1 MLDGINLN
9 KLKWICPDCNE
20 RLITNAWMPNWK
32 ICETLYCNYTIDLLK
47 VDIIQ
52 KEGK

>member
-9 KLKWICPDCNE
+9 KLKWICPDCNKE
-20 RLITNAWMPNWK
+20 LISTAWMPNWK
-32 ICETLYCNYTIDLLK
+32 ICEGLNCYYFIDLLK

-52 KEGK
+52 KERK